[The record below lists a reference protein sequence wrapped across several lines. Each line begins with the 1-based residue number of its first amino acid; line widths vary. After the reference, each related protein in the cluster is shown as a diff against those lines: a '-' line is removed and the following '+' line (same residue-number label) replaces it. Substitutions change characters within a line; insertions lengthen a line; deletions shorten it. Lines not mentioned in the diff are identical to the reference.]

1 MYLEDNDSPTF
12 PDAGVYWQSTSN
24 AYGEMRYIC
33 PGINLSSVF
42 SDRGVKSWN
51 YHDAVEDP
59 DAMQSGA
66 GVSHTVEVNA
76 TWGPEYVSKQ
86 APPSYTTINAPIIP
100 VMQGYWTS
108 FIRSFDPNKHHF
120 PGSPEWKT
128 WKQSD
133 DGYNRL
139 LIKTGE
145 TRMEMVPQDQRK
157 RCEC

>member
-1 MYLEDNDSPTF
+1 
-12 PDAGVYWQSTSN
+12 
-24 AYGEMRYIC
+24 MRYIC

-128 WKQSD
+128 WQQSD